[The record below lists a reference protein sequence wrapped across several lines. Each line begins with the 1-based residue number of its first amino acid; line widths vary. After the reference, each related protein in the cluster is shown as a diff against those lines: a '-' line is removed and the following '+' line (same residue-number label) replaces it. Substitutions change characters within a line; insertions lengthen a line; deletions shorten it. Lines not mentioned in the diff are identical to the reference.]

1 MTDVHLHSHHI
12 ATPQGMLFAQSWTPK
27 QTHGAA
33 LVLLHDSLGCVA
45 LWRDFPLQLAQA
57 TGRTVIAYD
66 RLGFGAS
73 AAHPSTL
80 PTSFVADE
88 ARQGFAAVLAHFGLQ
103 AFVALGH
110 SVGGGMAVCCAAT
123 YPRQCQALITIA
135 AQTFVED
142 RTLTGIRQAQAEF
155 AQPGAMDRLA
165 KYHGSKAQWVLHA
178 WTDTWL
184 SEAFAHWRLDALLPQ
199 VQCPTLAL
207 HGELD
212 EYGSA
217 IHPQT
222 IAALV
227 QGPGS
232 FHLLADCGH
241 VPHKQAL
248 PQTLNLI
255 KTWIE

>member
-1 MTDVHLHSHHI
+1 MHKHQQLINLPNTVTYAPIYARRALALTPCRGDDAGVFELSTNCPMTDVHLHSHHI

-88 ARQGFAAVLAHFGLQ
+88 AHQGFAAVLAHFGLHT
-103 AFVALGH
+103 FVALGH

-135 AQTFVED
+135 AQAFVED
-142 RTLTGIRQAQAEF
+142 RTLAGIRQAQAEF
-155 AQPGAMDRLA
+155 TQPGAMDRLA
-165 KYHGSKAQWVLHA
+165 KYHGAKADWVLHA
-178 WTDTWL
+178 
-184 SEAFAHWRLDALLPQ
+184 
-199 VQCPTLAL
+199 
-207 HGELD
+207 
-212 EYGSA
+212 
-217 IHPQT
+217 
-222 IAALV
+222 
-227 QGPGS
+227 
-232 FHLLADCGH
+232 
-241 VPHKQAL
+241 
-248 PQTLNLI
+248 
-255 KTWIE
+255 